1 MKIKSILL
9 FTVFY
14 VSLLQSLA
22 QSDRSVEGTIT
33 DINNQPL
40 AGVNVFID
48 ETRSGDVSNAK
59 GFFSLNGL
67 VPGKYVL
74 KLSSIGFITLSQ
86 PIDLTV
92 EETVK
97 LTLAMKESLYELPEI
112 VVSRETLTGGSKYLP
127 DIPGS
132 AHYLSL
138 KVLNEFNYSDVNR
151 ILRNVPGVNLQ
162 EEDGFGL
169 RPNIGMRGTGV
180 ERSSKITL
188 MEDGVLAAPAPYSSP
203 AAYYFPTVGRMQGI
217 EVRKGSSQIKYGPY
231 TTGGAIN
238 FISTQIPSDLS
249 ARVNLLGG
257 NFGRRIAQA
266 SIGQSFEYGGFVLE
280 TYQQTA
286 TGFKEL
292 DNGGPTGFTNEDYLA
307 KFRINTPAA
316 AKVYQALTFKIGQA
330 TSDADETYLG
340 LTQGDF
346 DSTPYRRYSSSQV
359 DNITTKHNQYSL
371 KYNIIP
377 TRFMDV
383 SVTAYRNE
391 SSRNWYK
398 LDAVKYGTNAKVS
411 IANLL
416 DDPSTYSDE
425 YSIVTGQTSPNTD
438 ALYVKANNRSYYSRG
453 IQMVTGFNF
462 KTREIDHD
470 VEIGFRYH
478 QDEEDRYQWQDTYA
492 MENGVMK
499 LTTAGTPG
507 TESNR
512 ISTAKASA
520 AYLQYNLT
528 YGKFSALPGVRFE
541 SIELTQLDYKT
552 ADPQRTGANLTTK
565 DNRVGVWIPGLG
577 INYSVTKSLNTF
589 AGIHKGFAPPGFD
602 KDDKPEESINYELGA
617 RLVTSR
623 LNTQAVFFYNN
634 YSNLLGSDL
643 AASGGGGT
651 GDLFNAGKATV
662 AGTELEIQYTFITG
676 SKSIGIPVSLA
687 YTYTDG
693 KFGSSFDPDTE
704 DWNNVVKGDQI
715 PYLAA
720 NQLTLNAGMQHR
732 LFDINVSS
740 KYVGVMRTTPGQG
753 EIPPS
758 EKLNGNFIVDLSTNI
773 RLNKFLTAYGSISN
787 VTNEVYAVARRP
799 AGLRPGMPRS
809 FTIGIKALL

>member
-1 MKIKSILL
+1 MKTKPIFL
-9 FTVFY
+9 FTVFFF
-14 VSLLQSLA
+14 SILTSFA

-33 DINNQPL
+33 DLNNQPL
-40 AGVNVFID
+40 TGVNVFID
-48 ETRSGDVSNAK
+48 ASNKGDVSDAS
-59 GFFSLNGL
+59 GFFRLNGL
-67 VPGKYVL
+67 APGKYIL
-74 KLSSIGFITLSQ
+74 KFSSIGFTTLTQ
-86 PIDLTV
+86 PIDLTTD
-92 EETVK
+92 ESLR
-97 LTLAMKESLYELPEI
+97 LTLTMKENLYELPEI
-112 VVSRETLTGGSKYLP
+112 TVSRETLTGGSQFLTE
-127 DIPGS
+127 IPGA
-132 AHYLSL
+132 AHYISQ
-138 KVLNEFNYSDVNR
+138 KDLNEFNYSDVNR
-151 ILRNVPGVNLQ
+151 ILRNVPGINLQ

-188 MEDGVLAAPAPYSSP
+188 MEDGVLAAPAPYASP
-203 AAYYFPTVGRMQGI
+203 AAYYFPTSGRMQGI

-238 FISTQIPSDLS
+238 FISTQIPSDFS

-266 SIGQSFEYGGFVLE
+266 SIGQSFQYGGFVLE

-307 KFRINTPAA
+307 KFRINTPSS

-330 TSDADETYLG
+330 TSKAEETYLG
-340 LTQGDF
+340 LTQEDF
-346 DSTPYRRYSSSQV
+346 DNTPYRRYSASQL

-377 TRFMDV
+377 TRFIDV
-383 SVTAYRNE
+383 SVTAYQNDF
-391 SSRNWYK
+391 SRNWYK
-398 LDAVKYGTNAKVS
+398 LDASKYGTNAKVS
-411 IANLL
+411 IANIL
-416 DDPSTYSDE
+416 DDPTTYDDE
-425 YSIVTGQTSPNTD
+425 YRIVSGQTSPNSD
-438 ALYVKANNRSYYSRG
+438 ALYVKANNRTYYSRG
-453 IQMVTGFNF
+453 IQFVTGFNF
-462 KTREIDHD
+462 KTDYVDHD
-470 VEIGFRYH
+470 IEVGLRYH
-478 QDEEDRYQWQDTYA
+478 QDEEDRYQWQDIYA
-492 MENGVMK
+492 IDKGVMK
-499 LTTAGTPG
+499 LTTAGIPG

-512 ISTAKASA
+512 ISGAKASA
-520 AYLQYNLT
+520 TYIQYSLK
-528 YGKFSALPGVRFE
+528 YKKISALPGIRFE

-552 ADPQRTGANLTTK
+552 ADPDRTGANLTTME
-565 DNRVGVWIPGLG
+565 NRVDVWIPGLG
-577 INYSVTKSLNTF
+577 INYSVTESLQTF

-602 KDDKPEESINYELGA
+602 KDDKPEESINYELGT
-617 RLVTSR
+617 RFVKSR
-623 LNTQAVFFYNN
+623 LNAQAVFFYNR

-662 AGTELEIQYTFITG
+662 AGAELEIHYTFITG
-676 SKSIGIPVSLA
+676 AKGIGIPISVA

-693 KFGSSFDPDTE
+693 EFGSSFDPDTE
-704 DWNNVVKGDQI
+704 DWDNVTKGDQI

-758 EKLNGNFIVDLSTNI
+758 EKLNRNFIVDFSTNI
-773 RLNKFLTAYGSISN
+773 RLNRFLIAYGAI
-787 VTNEVYAVARRP
+787 TNLTDEVYAVARRP

-809 FTIGIKALL
+809 FTVGIKAML

>member
-1 MKIKSILL
+1 MKTKPIVL
-9 FTVFY
+9 FAAFY
-14 VSLLQSLA
+14 ISLLQSLA
-22 QSDRSVEGTIT
+22 QSDRFVEGTIT
-33 DINNQPL
+33 DFNNHPL
-40 AGVNVFID
+40 TGVNVFLD
-48 ETRSGDVSNAK
+48 EIKKGDVSDAK
-59 GFFSLNGL
+59 GFFRLDGL
-67 VPGKYVL
+67 ARGKYIL
-74 KLSSIGFITLSQ
+74 KFSSIGFISLSQ

-92 EETVK
+92 EETLK
-97 LTLAMKESLYELPEI
+97 LTLTMKESLYELPEI
-112 VVSRETLTGGSKYLP
+112 VVSRETLTGGSKFLL

-138 KVLNEFNYSDVNR
+138 KNLNEFNYSDVNR
-151 ILRNVPGVNLQ
+151 ILRNVPGINLQ

-238 FISTQIPSDLS
+238 FISTQIPSDFS

-307 KFRINTPAA
+307 KFRINTPSA

-340 LTQGDF
+340 LTQEDF
-346 DSTPYRRYSSSQV
+346 DSTPYRRYASSQL
-359 DNITTKHNQYSL
+359 DNITTKHNQYSI

-391 SSRNWYK
+391 FSRNWYK

-416 DDPSTYSDE
+416 DDPTTYSDE
-425 YSIVTGQTSPNTD
+425 YSVVTGQTSPNTD

-462 KTREIDHD
+462 KRAGIDHD
-470 VEIGFRYH
+470 IEVGFRYH
-478 QDEEDRYQWQDTYA
+478 QDEEDRYQWQDAYA

-602 KDDKPEESINYELGA
+602 KDDKPEESTNYELGA
-617 RLVTSR
+617 RLVNSR
-623 LNTQAVFFYNN
+623 LNAQAVFFYNN

-693 KFGSSFDPDTE
+693 EFGSSFDPDTE

-773 RLNKFLTAYGSISN
+773 RLNKFLTAYGSITN
-787 VTNEVYAVARRP
+787 IANEVYAVARRP
-799 AGLRPGMPRS
+799 AGLRAGMPRS

>member
-1 MKIKSILL
+1 MKTKPILL
-9 FTVFY
+9 FTIFY
-14 VSLLQSLA
+14 ASLLQSLA
-22 QSDRSVEGTIT
+22 QSDRSVEGSIT
-33 DINNQPL
+33 DMNNQPL

-48 ETRSGDVSNAK
+48 ETGRGDVSNAK

-67 VPGKYVL
+67 APGKYVL
-74 KLSSIGFITLSQ
+74 KLSSIGFITLTQ
-86 PIDLTV
+86 PIDLTI

-97 LTLAMKESLYELPEI
+97 LPLVMKESLYELPEI

-138 KVLNEFNYSDVNR
+138 KALNEFNYSDVNR

-203 AAYYFPTVGRMQGI
+203 AAYYFPTVGRIQGI

-238 FISTQIPSDLS
+238 FISSQIPSDLS

-307 KFRINTPAA
+307 KFRINTPSS

-330 TSDADETYLG
+330 TSNADETYLG

-346 DSTPYRRYSSSQV
+346 DSSPYRRYSSSQV

-377 TRFMDV
+377 IRFMDV
-383 SVTAYRNE
+383 SVTAYRNQFR
-391 SSRNWYK
+391 RNWYK

-416 DDPSTYSDE
+416 DDPITYGDA
-425 YSIVTGQTSPNTD
+425 YNIVTGQTSPNTD
-438 ALYVKANNRSYYSRG
+438 ALYVKANNRSYYSMG

-462 KTREIDHD
+462 KTAEVDHD
-470 VEIGFRYH
+470 IEVGLRYH
-478 QDEEDRYQWQDTYA
+478 QDEEDRYQWQDIYA

-512 ISTAKASA
+512 ISGAKASA

-552 ADPQRTGANLTTK
+552 ADPQRSGANLTTK

-577 INYSVTKSLNTF
+577 INYSITKNLNTF

-602 KDDKPEESINYELGA
+602 KDDKPEESTNYELGT
-617 RLVTSR
+617 RLVKSR
-623 LNTQAVFFYNN
+623 LNAQAVFFYNN

-662 AGTELEIQYTFITG
+662 AGTELELQYTFITG
-676 SKSIGIPVSLA
+676 TKGIGIPVSLA
-687 YTYTDG
+687 YTFTDG
-693 KFGSSFDPDTE
+693 EFGSSFDPDTE
-704 DWNNVVKGDQI
+704 DWANVVKGDQI
-715 PYLAA
+715 PYLATH
-720 NQLTLNAGMQHR
+720 QLTLNVGIQHR
-732 LFDINVSS
+732 FIDVNVSS
-740 KYVGVMRTTPGQG
+740 KYVGAMRTTPGQG
-753 EIPPS
+753 KIPPS
-758 EKLNGNFIVDLSTNI
+758 EKLDGNFIIDLSTNI

-809 FTIGIKALL
+809 FTIGIKAML

>member
-1 MKIKSILL
+1 MKAKPILL
-9 FTVFY
+9 FTILY

-22 QSDRSVEGTIT
+22 QSDRSVEGSIT

-48 ETRSGDVSNAK
+48 ETGRGDVSNAK
-59 GFFSLNGL
+59 GFFKLHGL
-67 VPGKYVL
+67 APGKYVL

-97 LTLAMKESLYELPEI
+97 LTLALKESLYELPEI

-249 ARVNLLGG
+249 ARINLLGG

-307 KFRINTPAA
+307 KFRINSPSA

-340 LTQGDF
+340 LTQEDF
-346 DSTPYRRYSSSQV
+346 DSTPYRRYASSQL
-359 DNITTKHNQYSL
+359 DNITTKHSQYSV

-383 SVTAYRNE
+383 SVTTYRNE
-391 SSRNWYK
+391 FSRNWYK

-462 KTREIDHD
+462 KTAEIDHD
-470 VEIGFRYH
+470 IEIGFRYH
-478 QDEEDRYQWQDTYA
+478 QDEEDRYQWQDIYA
-492 MENGVMK
+492 MENGIMK

-512 ISTAKASA
+512 ISGAKASA
-520 AYLQYNLT
+520 AYLQYSLT

-552 ADPQRTGANLTTK
+552 ADPQRSGANLTTK

-602 KDDKPEESINYELGA
+602 KDDKPEESINYEFGA

-662 AGTELEIQYTFITG
+662 AGTELEIQYTFISG

-687 YTYTDG
+687 YTYTNG
-693 KFGSSFDPDTE
+693 EFGSSFDPDTE

-787 VTNEVYAVARRP
+787 ITNEVYAVARRP

>member
-1 MKIKSILL
+1 MKAKPILL
-9 FTVFY
+9 FTILY

-22 QSDRSVEGTIT
+22 QSDRSVEGSIT

-48 ETRSGDVSNAK
+48 ETGRGDVSNAK
-59 GFFSLNGL
+59 GFFKLHGL
-67 VPGKYVL
+67 APGKYVL

-97 LTLAMKESLYELPEI
+97 LTLALKESLYELPEI

-238 FISTQIPSDLS
+238 FISTQIPSDFS

-307 KFRINTPAA
+307 KFRINSPSA

-340 LTQGDF
+340 LTQEDF
-346 DSTPYRRYSSSQV
+346 DSTPYRRYASSQL
-359 DNITTKHNQYSL
+359 DNITTKHSQYSV

-383 SVTAYRNE
+383 SVTTYRNE
-391 SSRNWYK
+391 FSRNWYK

-453 IQMVTGFNF
+453 IQMATGFNF
-462 KTREIDHD
+462 KTAEIDHD
-470 VEIGFRYH
+470 IEIAFRYH

-773 RLNKFLTAYGSISN
+773 RLNKFLTAYGSVSN
-787 VTNEVYAVARRP
+787 IMNEVYAVARRP

-809 FTIGIKALL
+809 FTIGIKAML

>member
-1 MKIKSILL
+1 MKAKPILL
-9 FTVFY
+9 FTILY

-22 QSDRSVEGTIT
+22 QSDRSVEGSIT

-48 ETRSGDVSNAK
+48 ETGRGDVSNAK
-59 GFFSLNGL
+59 GFFKLHGL
-67 VPGKYVL
+67 APGKYVL

-97 LTLAMKESLYELPEI
+97 LTLALKESLYELPEI

-238 FISTQIPSDLS
+238 FISTQIPSDFS

-307 KFRINTPAA
+307 KFRINSPSA

-340 LTQGDF
+340 LTQEDF
-346 DSTPYRRYSSSQV
+346 DSTPYRRYASSQL
-359 DNITTKHNQYSL
+359 DNITTKHSQYSV

-383 SVTAYRNE
+383 SVTTYRNE
-391 SSRNWYK
+391 FSRNWYK

-438 ALYVKANNRSYYSRG
+438 AFYVKANNRSYYSRG
-453 IQMVTGFNF
+453 IQMATGFNF
-462 KTREIDHD
+462 KTAEIDHD
-470 VEIGFRYH
+470 IEIAFRYH

-602 KDDKPEESINYELGA
+602 KDDKPEESINYEFGA

-676 SKSIGIPVSLA
+676 SKSIGVPVSLA

-787 VTNEVYAVARRP
+787 ITNEVYAVARRP

>member
-1 MKIKSILL
+1 MKAKPILL
-9 FTVFY
+9 FTILY

-22 QSDRSVEGTIT
+22 QSDRSVEGSIT

-48 ETRSGDVSNAK
+48 ETGRGDVSNAK
-59 GFFSLNGL
+59 GFFKLHGL
-67 VPGKYVL
+67 APGKYVL

-97 LTLAMKESLYELPEI
+97 LTLALKESLYELPEI

-249 ARVNLLGG
+249 ARINLLGG

-307 KFRINTPAA
+307 KFRINTPSS

-346 DSTPYRRYSSSQV
+346 DSSPYRRYSSSQV

-391 SSRNWYK
+391 FSRNWYK
-398 LDAVKYGTNAKVS
+398 LDAVKYGTTAKVS

-462 KTREIDHD
+462 KTAEIDHD
-470 VEIGFRYH
+470 IEIGFRYH
-478 QDEEDRYQWQDTYA
+478 QDEEDRYQWQDIYA
-492 MENGVMK
+492 MENGIMK

-512 ISTAKASA
+512 ISGAKASA
-520 AYLQYNLT
+520 AYLQYSLT

-552 ADPQRTGANLTTK
+552 ADPQRSGANLTTK

-623 LNTQAVFFYNN
+623 LNAQAVFFYNN

-662 AGTELEIQYTFITG
+662 AGTELEIQYTFISG

-687 YTYTDG
+687 YTYTNG
-693 KFGSSFDPDTE
+693 EFGSSFDPDTE

-740 KYVGVMRTTPGQG
+740 KFVGVMRTTPGQG

-787 VTNEVYAVARRP
+787 ITNEVYAVARRP

>member
-1 MKIKSILL
+1 MKAKPILL
-9 FTVFY
+9 FTILY

-22 QSDRSVEGTIT
+22 QSDRSVEGSIT

-48 ETRSGDVSNAK
+48 ETGRGDVSNAK
-59 GFFSLNGL
+59 GFFKLHGL
-67 VPGKYVL
+67 APGKYVL

-97 LTLAMKESLYELPEI
+97 LTLALKESLYELPEI

-238 FISTQIPSDLS
+238 FISTQIPSDFS

-307 KFRINTPAA
+307 KFRINSPSA

-340 LTQGDF
+340 LTQEDF
-346 DSTPYRRYSSSQV
+346 DSTPYRRYASSQL
-359 DNITTKHNQYSL
+359 DNITTKHSQYSV

-383 SVTAYRNE
+383 SVTTYRNE
-391 SSRNWYK
+391 FSRNWYK

-438 ALYVKANNRSYYSRG
+438 AFYVKANNRSYYSRG
-453 IQMVTGFNF
+453 IQMATGFNF
-462 KTREIDHD
+462 KTAEIDHD
-470 VEIGFRYH
+470 IEIAFRYH

-565 DNRVGVWIPGLG
+565 DNRVGV
-577 INYSVTKSLNTF
+577 
-589 AGIHKGFAPPGFD
+589 
-602 KDDKPEESINYELGA
+602 
-617 RLVTSR
+617 
-623 LNTQAVFFYNN
+623 
-634 YSNLLGSDL
+634 
-643 AASGGGGT
+643 
-651 GDLFNAGKATV
+651 
-662 AGTELEIQYTFITG
+662 
-676 SKSIGIPVSLA
+676 
-687 YTYTDG
+687 
-693 KFGSSFDPDTE
+693 
-704 DWNNVVKGDQI
+704 
-715 PYLAA
+715 
-720 NQLTLNAGMQHR
+720 
-732 LFDINVSS
+732 
-740 KYVGVMRTTPGQG
+740 
-753 EIPPS
+753 
-758 EKLNGNFIVDLSTNI
+758 
-773 RLNKFLTAYGSISN
+773 
-787 VTNEVYAVARRP
+787 
-799 AGLRPGMPRS
+799 
-809 FTIGIKALL
+809 

>member
-1 MKIKSILL
+1 MKAKPILL
-9 FTVFY
+9 FTILY

-22 QSDRSVEGTIT
+22 QSDRSVEGSIT
-33 DINNQPL
+33 DMNNQPL

-48 ETRSGDVSNAK
+48 ETGRGDVSDAK
-59 GFFSLNGL
+59 GFFRLHGL
-67 VPGKYVL
+67 APGKYVL

-97 LTLAMKESLYELPEI
+97 ITLTMKESLYELPEI

-127 DIPGS
+127 YIPGS

-138 KVLNEFNYSDVNR
+138 KNLNEFNYSDVNR
-151 ILRNVPGVNLQ
+151 ILRNVPGINLQ

-188 MEDGVLAAPAPYSSP
+188 MEDGVLVAPAPYSSP

-238 FISTQIPSDLS
+238 FISTQIPSDFS

-292 DNGGPTGFTNEDYLA
+292 DNGGPTGFANEDYLA
-307 KFRINTPAA
+307 KFRINTPSA

-330 TSDADETYLG
+330 TSDSDETYLG
-340 LTQGDF
+340 LTQEDF
-346 DSTPYRRYSSSQV
+346 DSTPYRRYASSQL
-359 DNITTKHNQYSL
+359 DNITTKHSQYSI

-391 SSRNWYK
+391 FSRNWYK

-462 KTREIDHD
+462 KTAEVDHD
-470 VEIGFRYH
+470 IEVGLRYH
-478 QDEEDRYQWQDTYA
+478 QDEEDRYQWQDIYA

-512 ISTAKASA
+512 ISGAKASA
-520 AYLQYNLT
+520 AYLQYSLT

-552 ADPQRTGANLTTK
+552 SDPERTGANLTTK

-577 INYSVTKSLNTF
+577 INYSITKNLNTF

-602 KDDKPEESINYELGA
+602 KDDKPEESTNYELGA
-617 RLVTSR
+617 RLVNSR
-623 LNTQAVFFYNN
+623 LNAQAVFFYNN

-662 AGTELEIQYTFITG
+662 AGTELEIQYTFISG

-687 YTYTDG
+687 YTYTNG
-693 KFGSSFDPDTE
+693 EFGSSFDPDTE

-773 RLNKFLTAYGSISN
+773 RLNKFLTAYGSVSN
-787 VTNEVYAVARRP
+787 IMNEVYAVARRP

-809 FTIGIKALL
+809 FTIGIKAML

>member
-1 MKIKSILL
+1 
-9 FTVFY
+9 
-14 VSLLQSLA
+14 
-22 QSDRSVEGTIT
+22 
-33 DINNQPL
+33 
-40 AGVNVFID
+40 
-48 ETRSGDVSNAK
+48 
-59 GFFSLNGL
+59 
-67 VPGKYVL
+67 
-74 KLSSIGFITLSQ
+74 
-86 PIDLTV
+86 
-92 EETVK
+92 
-97 LTLAMKESLYELPEI
+97 
-112 VVSRETLTGGSKYLP
+112 
-127 DIPGS
+127 
-132 AHYLSL
+132 
-138 KVLNEFNYSDVNR
+138 
-151 ILRNVPGVNLQ
+151 
-162 EEDGFGL
+162 
-169 RPNIGMRGTGV
+169 
-180 ERSSKITL
+180 
-188 MEDGVLAAPAPYSSP
+188 
-203 AAYYFPTVGRMQGI
+203 
-217 EVRKGSSQIKYGPY
+217 
-231 TTGGAIN
+231 
-238 FISTQIPSDLS
+238 
-249 ARVNLLGG
+249 LLGG

-307 KFRINTPAA
+307 KFRINTPSA

-340 LTQGDF
+340 LTQEDF
-346 DSTPYRRYSSSQV
+346 DSTPYRRYASSQL
-359 DNITTKHNQYSL
+359 DNITTKHSQYSV

-383 SVTAYRNE
+383 SVTTYRNE
-391 SSRNWYK
+391 FSRNWYK
-398 LDAVKYGTNAKVS
+398 LDAVKYGTKAKVS

-453 IQMVTGFNF
+453 IQMATGFNF
-462 KTREIDHD
+462 KTAEIDHD
-470 VEIGFRYH
+470 IEIAFRYH

-773 RLNKFLTAYGSISN
+773 RLNKFLTAYGSVSN
-787 VTNEVYAVARRP
+787 IMNEVYAVARRP

-809 FTIGIKALL
+809 FTIGIKAML

>member
-1 MKIKSILL
+1 MKAKPILL
-9 FTVFY
+9 FTILY

-22 QSDRSVEGTIT
+22 QSDRSVEGSIT

-48 ETRSGDVSNAK
+48 ETGRGDVSNAK
-59 GFFSLNGL
+59 GFFKLHGL
-67 VPGKYVL
+67 APGKYVL

-97 LTLAMKESLYELPEI
+97 LTLALKESLYELPEI

-238 FISTQIPSDLS
+238 FISTQIPSDFS

-307 KFRINTPAA
+307 KFRINSPSA

-346 DSTPYRRYSSSQV
+346 DSSPYRRYSSSQV

-383 SVTAYRNE
+383 SVTAYRNQF
-391 SSRNWYK
+391 SRNWYK

-438 ALYVKANNRSYYSRG
+438 AFYVKANNRSYYSRG
-453 IQMVTGFNF
+453 IQMATGFNF
-462 KTREIDHD
+462 KTAEIDHD
-470 VEIGFRYH
+470 IEIAFRYH

-602 KDDKPEESINYELGA
+602 KDDKPEESINYEFGA

-676 SKSIGIPVSLA
+676 SKSIGVPVSLA

-787 VTNEVYAVARRP
+787 ITNEVYAVARRP

>member
-1 MKIKSILL
+1 MKAKPILL
-9 FTVFY
+9 FTILY

-22 QSDRSVEGTIT
+22 QSDRSVEGSIT

-48 ETRSGDVSNAK
+48 ETGRGDVSNAK
-59 GFFSLNGL
+59 GFFKLHGL
-67 VPGKYVL
+67 APGKYVL

-97 LTLAMKESLYELPEI
+97 LTLALKESLYELPEI

-249 ARVNLLGG
+249 ARINLLGG

-292 DNGGPTGFTNEDYLA
+292 DNGGPTGFANEDYLA
-307 KFRINTPAA
+307 KFRINSPSA

-330 TSDADETYLG
+330 TSDSDETYLG
-340 LTQGDF
+340 LTQEDF
-346 DSTPYRRYSSSQV
+346 DSTPYRRYASSQL
-359 DNITTKHNQYSL
+359 DNITTKHSQYSV

-383 SVTAYRNE
+383 SVTTYRNE
-391 SSRNWYK
+391 FSRNWYK

-438 ALYVKANNRSYYSRG
+438 AFYVKANNRSYYSRG
-453 IQMVTGFNF
+453 IQMATGFNF
-462 KTREIDHD
+462 KTAEIDHD
-470 VEIGFRYH
+470 IEIAFRYH

-520 AYLQYNLT
+520 AYLQYSLT

-602 KDDKPEESINYELGA
+602 KDDKPEESINYEFGA

-676 SKSIGIPVSLA
+676 SKSIGVPVSLA

-787 VTNEVYAVARRP
+787 ITNEVYAVARRP

>member
-1 MKIKSILL
+1 MKSKPIIL
-9 FTVFY
+9 FAFFY
-14 VSLLQSLA
+14 ISLLQSLA
-22 QSDRSVEGTIT
+22 QSNRSVEGTIT
-33 DINNQPL
+33 DFNNQPL
-40 AGVNVFID
+40 AGVNVYID
-48 ETRSGDVSNAK
+48 ETKRGNVSDAK
-59 GFFSLNGL
+59 GFFRVDGL
-67 VPGKYVL
+67 APGNYIL
-74 KLSSIGFITLSQ
+74 KFSSIGFTSLSQ

-92 EETVK
+92 QETVTLS
-97 LTLAMKESLYELPEI
+97 LTMKESLYELPEI
-112 VVSRETLTGGSKYLP
+112 VVSRETLTGGTKFLQ

-132 AHYLSL
+132 AHYLSQ
-138 KVLNEFNYSDVNR
+138 KDLNDFNYSDVNR

-203 AAYYFPTVGRMQGI
+203 AAYYFPTAGRMQGI

-238 FISTQIPSDLS
+238 FISTQIPSDFS

-307 KFRINTPAA
+307 KFRINTPSS

-340 LTQGDF
+340 LTQEDF
-346 DSTPYRRYSSSQV
+346 DNTPYRRYASSQL

-391 SSRNWYK
+391 FSRNWYK

-462 KTREIDHD
+462 KTGEIDND
-470 VEIGFRYH
+470 IEIGFRYH

-492 MENGVMK
+492 MDKGAMK

-512 ISTAKASA
+512 ISGAKASA
-520 AYLQYNLT
+520 AFIQYSLK
-528 YGKFSALPGVRFE
+528 YKKFSALPGIRFE
-541 SIELTQLDYKT
+541 SIELNQLDYKT

-602 KDDKPEESINYELGA
+602 KDDKPEESTNYELGA

-623 LNTQAVFFYNN
+623 LNAQAVFFYNN

-662 AGTELEIQYTFITG
+662 AGTELEIQYTFISG
-676 SKSIGIPVSLA
+676 SNSIGIPVSLA

-693 KFGSSFDPDTE
+693 EFGSSFDPDTE

-715 PYLAA
+715 PYLAMS
-720 NQLTLNAGMQHR
+720 QLTLNTGIQHR
-732 LFDINVSS
+732 LFDVNVSS

-758 EKLNGNFIVDLSTNI
+758 EKLNRNFIVDLSTNI

-787 VTNEVYAVARRP
+787 ITNEVYAVARRP

>member
-1 MKIKSILL
+1 MKAKPILL
-9 FTVFY
+9 FTILY

-22 QSDRSVEGTIT
+22 QSDRSVEGSIT

-48 ETRSGDVSNAK
+48 ETGRGDVSNAK
-59 GFFSLNGL
+59 GFFKLHGL
-67 VPGKYVL
+67 APGKYVL

-97 LTLAMKESLYELPEI
+97 LTLALKESLYELPEI

-238 FISTQIPSDLS
+238 FISTQIPSDFS

-307 KFRINTPAA
+307 KFRINSPSA

-340 LTQGDF
+340 LTQEDF
-346 DSTPYRRYSSSQV
+346 DSTPYRRYASSQL
-359 DNITTKHNQYSL
+359 DNITTKHSQYSV

-383 SVTAYRNE
+383 SVTTYRNE
-391 SSRNWYK
+391 LSRNWYK

-438 ALYVKANNRSYYSRG
+438 AFYVKANNRSYYSRG
-453 IQMVTGFNF
+453 IQMATGFNF
-462 KTREIDHD
+462 KTAEIDHD
-470 VEIGFRYH
+470 IEIAFRYH

-602 KDDKPEESINYELGA
+602 KDDKPEESINYEFGA

-676 SKSIGIPVSLA
+676 SKSIGVPVSLA

-787 VTNEVYAVARRP
+787 ITNEVYAVARRP

>member
-1 MKIKSILL
+1 MKAKPILL
-9 FTVFY
+9 FTILY

-22 QSDRSVEGTIT
+22 QSDRSVEGSIT

-48 ETRSGDVSNAK
+48 ETGRGDVSNAK
-59 GFFSLNGL
+59 GFFKLHGL
-67 VPGKYVL
+67 APGKYVL

-97 LTLAMKESLYELPEI
+97 LTLALKESLYELPEI

-249 ARVNLLGG
+249 ARINLLGG

-307 KFRINTPAA
+307 KFRINTPSS

-346 DSTPYRRYSSSQV
+346 DSSPYRRYSSSQV

-383 SVTAYRNE
+383 SVTAYRNQF
-391 SSRNWYK
+391 SRNWYK
-398 LDAVKYGTNAKVS
+398 LDAVKYGTTAKVS

-416 DDPSTYSDE
+416 DDPITYGDA
-425 YSIVTGQTSPNTD
+425 YNIVTGQTSPNTD

-453 IQMVTGFNF
+453 IQMATGFNF
-462 KTREIDHD
+462 KTAEIDHD
-470 VEIGFRYH
+470 IEIAFRYH

-577 INYSVTKSLNTF
+577 INYSVTKNLNTF

-602 KDDKPEESINYELGA
+602 KDDKPEESTNYELGA
-617 RLVTSR
+617 RLVNSR
-623 LNTQAVFFYNN
+623 LNAQAVFFYNN

-662 AGTELEIQYTFITG
+662 AGTELEIQYTFISG

-704 DWNNVVKGDQI
+704 DWNNVIKGDQI

-740 KYVGVMRTTPGQG
+740 KFVGVMRTTPGQG

-773 RLNKFLTAYGSISN
+773 RLNKFLTAYGSVSN
-787 VTNEVYAVARRP
+787 IMNEVYAVARRP

-809 FTIGIKALL
+809 FTIGIKAML

>member
-1 MKIKSILL
+1 MKAKPILL
-9 FTVFY
+9 FTILY

-22 QSDRSVEGTIT
+22 QSDRSVEGSIT

-48 ETRSGDVSNAK
+48 ETGRGDVSNAK
-59 GFFSLNGL
+59 GFFKLHGL
-67 VPGKYVL
+67 APGKYVL

-97 LTLAMKESLYELPEI
+97 LTLALKESLYELPEI

-238 FISTQIPSDLS
+238 FISTQIPSDFS

-307 KFRINTPAA
+307 KFRINTPSA

-340 LTQGDF
+340 LTQEDF
-346 DSTPYRRYSSSQV
+346 DSTPYRRYASSQL
-359 DNITTKHNQYSL
+359 DNITTKHSQYSV

-383 SVTAYRNE
+383 SVTTYRNE
-391 SSRNWYK
+391 FSRNWYK

-438 ALYVKANNRSYYSRG
+438 AFYVKANNRSYYSRG
-453 IQMVTGFNF
+453 IQMATGFNF
-462 KTREIDHD
+462 KTAEIDHD
-470 VEIGFRYH
+470 IEIAFRYH

-602 KDDKPEESINYELGA
+602 KDDKPEESINYEFGA

-676 SKSIGIPVSLA
+676 SKSIGVPVSLA

-787 VTNEVYAVARRP
+787 ITNEVYAVARRP

>member
-1 MKIKSILL
+1 MKAKPILL
-9 FTVFY
+9 FTILY

-22 QSDRSVEGTIT
+22 QSDRSVEGSIT

-48 ETRSGDVSNAK
+48 ETGRGDVSNAK
-59 GFFSLNGL
+59 GFFKLHGL
-67 VPGKYVL
+67 APGKYVL

-97 LTLAMKESLYELPEI
+97 LTLALKESLYELPEI

-249 ARVNLLGG
+249 ARINLLGG

-307 KFRINTPAA
+307 KFRINTPSS

-346 DSTPYRRYSSSQV
+346 DSSPYRRYSSSQV

-383 SVTAYRNE
+383 SVTAYRNQF
-391 SSRNWYK
+391 SRNWYK
-398 LDAVKYGTNAKVS
+398 LDAVKYGTTAKVS

-416 DDPSTYSDE
+416 DDPITYGDA
-425 YSIVTGQTSPNTD
+425 YNIVTGQTSPNTD

-462 KTREIDHD
+462 KTAEIDHD
-470 VEIGFRYH
+470 IEIGFRYH
-478 QDEEDRYQWQDTYA
+478 QDEEDRYQWQDIYA

-577 INYSVTKSLNTF
+577 INYSVTKNLNTF

-602 KDDKPEESINYELGA
+602 KDDKPEESTNYELGA
-617 RLVTSR
+617 RLVNSR
-623 LNTQAVFFYNN
+623 LNAQAVFFYNN

-662 AGTELEIQYTFITG
+662 AGTELEIQYTFISG

-704 DWNNVVKGDQI
+704 DWNNVIKGDQI

-740 KYVGVMRTTPGQG
+740 KFVGVMRTTPGQG

-773 RLNKFLTAYGSISN
+773 RLNKFLTAYGSVSN
-787 VTNEVYAVARRP
+787 IMNEVYAVARRP

-809 FTIGIKALL
+809 FTIGIKAML

>member
-1 MKIKSILL
+1 MKAKPILL
-9 FTVFY
+9 FTILY

-22 QSDRSVEGTIT
+22 QSDRSVEGSIT

-48 ETRSGDVSNAK
+48 ETGRGDVSNAK
-59 GFFSLNGL
+59 GFFKLHGL
-67 VPGKYVL
+67 APGKYVL

-97 LTLAMKESLYELPEI
+97 LTLALKESLYELPEI

-249 ARVNLLGG
+249 ARINLLGG

-307 KFRINTPAA
+307 KFRINTPSS
-316 AKVYQALTFKIGQA
+316 AKVYQALTYKIGQA

-346 DSTPYRRYSSSQV
+346 DSSPYRRYSSSQV

-383 SVTAYRNE
+383 SVTAYRNQF
-391 SSRNWYK
+391 SRNWYK
-398 LDAVKYGTNAKVS
+398 LDAVKYGTTAKVS

-416 DDPSTYSDE
+416 DDPITYGDA
-425 YSIVTGQTSPNTD
+425 YNIVTGQTSPNTD

-462 KTREIDHD
+462 KTAEIDHD
-470 VEIGFRYH
+470 IEIGFRYH
-478 QDEEDRYQWQDTYA
+478 QDEEDRYQWQDIYA

-577 INYSVTKSLNTF
+577 INYSVTKNLNTF

-602 KDDKPEESINYELGA
+602 KDDKPEESTNYELGA
-617 RLVTSR
+617 RLVNSR
-623 LNTQAVFFYNN
+623 LNAQAVFFYNN

-651 GDLFNAGKATV
+651 GDLFNASKATV
-662 AGTELEIQYTFITG
+662 AGTELEIQYTFISG

-704 DWNNVVKGDQI
+704 DWNNVIKGDQI

-740 KYVGVMRTTPGQG
+740 KFVGVMRTTPGQG

-773 RLNKFLTAYGSISN
+773 RLNKFLTAYGSVSN
-787 VTNEVYAVARRP
+787 IMNEVYAVARRP

-809 FTIGIKALL
+809 FTIGIKAML

>member
-1 MKIKSILL
+1 MKAKPILL
-9 FTVFY
+9 FTILY

-22 QSDRSVEGTIT
+22 QSDRSVEGSIT

-48 ETRSGDVSNAK
+48 ETGRGDVSNAK
-59 GFFSLNGL
+59 GFFKLHGL
-67 VPGKYVL
+67 APGKYVL

-97 LTLAMKESLYELPEI
+97 LTLALKESLYELPEI

-238 FISTQIPSDLS
+238 FISTQIPSDFS

-307 KFRINTPAA
+307 KFRINTPSA

-340 LTQGDF
+340 LTQEDF
-346 DSTPYRRYSSSQV
+346 DSTPYRRYASSQL
-359 DNITTKHNQYSL
+359 DNITTKHSQYSV

-383 SVTAYRNE
+383 SVTTYRNE
-391 SSRNWYK
+391 FSRNWYK
-398 LDAVKYGTNAKVS
+398 LDAVKYGTKAKVS

-453 IQMVTGFNF
+453 IQMATGFNF
-462 KTREIDHD
+462 KTAEIDHD
-470 VEIGFRYH
+470 IEIAFRYH

-773 RLNKFLTAYGSISN
+773 RLNKFLTAYGSVSN
-787 VTNEVYAVARRP
+787 IMNEVYAVARRP

-809 FTIGIKALL
+809 FTIGIKAML

>member
-1 MKIKSILL
+1 MKAKPILL
-9 FTVFY
+9 FTILY

-22 QSDRSVEGTIT
+22 QSDRSVEGSIT

-48 ETRSGDVSNAK
+48 ETGRGDVSNAK
-59 GFFSLNGL
+59 GFFKLHGL
-67 VPGKYVL
+67 APGKYVL

-97 LTLAMKESLYELPEI
+97 LTLALKESLYELPEI

-249 ARVNLLGG
+249 ARINLLGG

-307 KFRINTPAA
+307 KFRINTPSS

-346 DSTPYRRYSSSQV
+346 DSSPYRRYSSSQV

-383 SVTAYRNE
+383 SVTAYRNQF
-391 SSRNWYK
+391 SRNWYK
-398 LDAVKYGTNAKVS
+398 LDAVKYGTTAKVS

-416 DDPSTYSDE
+416 DDPITYGDA
-425 YSIVTGQTSPNTD
+425 YNIVTGQTSPNTD

-462 KTREIDHD
+462 KTAEIDHD
-470 VEIGFRYH
+470 IEIGFRYH
-478 QDEEDRYQWQDTYA
+478 QDEEDRYQWQDIYA

-577 INYSVTKSLNTF
+577 INYSVTKNLNTF

-602 KDDKPEESINYELGA
+602 KDDKPEESTNYELGA
-617 RLVTSR
+617 RLVNSR
-623 LNTQAVFFYNN
+623 LNAQAVFFYNN

-662 AGTELEIQYTFITG
+662 AGTELEIQYTFISG

-740 KYVGVMRTTPGQG
+740 KFVGVMRTTPGQG

-773 RLNKFLTAYGSISN
+773 RLNKFLTAYGSVSN
-787 VTNEVYAVARRP
+787 IMNEVYAVARRP

-809 FTIGIKALL
+809 FTIGIKAML

>member
-1 MKIKSILL
+1 MKAKPILL
-9 FTVFY
+9 FTILY

-22 QSDRSVEGTIT
+22 QSDRSVEGSIT

-48 ETRSGDVSNAK
+48 ETGRGDVSNAK
-59 GFFSLNGL
+59 GFFKLHGL
-67 VPGKYVL
+67 APGKYVL

-97 LTLAMKESLYELPEI
+97 LTLALKESLYELPEI

-238 FISTQIPSDLS
+238 FISTQIPSDFS

-307 KFRINTPAA
+307 KFRINTPSA

-340 LTQGDF
+340 LTQEDF
-346 DSTPYRRYSSSQV
+346 DSTPYRRYASSQL
-359 DNITTKHNQYSL
+359 DNITTKHSQYSV

-383 SVTAYRNE
+383 SVTTYRNE
-391 SSRNWYK
+391 FSRNWYK

-453 IQMVTGFNF
+453 IQMATGFNF
-462 KTREIDHD
+462 KTAEIDHD
-470 VEIGFRYH
+470 IEIAFRYH

-773 RLNKFLTAYGSISN
+773 RLNKFLTAYGSVSN
-787 VTNEVYAVARRP
+787 IMNEVYAVARRP

-809 FTIGIKALL
+809 FTIGIKAML

>member
-1 MKIKSILL
+1 MKAKPILL
-9 FTVFY
+9 FTILY

-22 QSDRSVEGTIT
+22 QSDRSVEGSIT

-48 ETRSGDVSNAK
+48 ETGRGDVSNAK
-59 GFFSLNGL
+59 GFFKLHGL
-67 VPGKYVL
+67 APGKYVL

-97 LTLAMKESLYELPEI
+97 LTLALKESLYELPEI

-238 FISTQIPSDLS
+238 FISTQIPSDFS

-292 DNGGPTGFTNEDYLA
+292 DNGGPTGFTNEHYLA
-307 KFRINTPAA
+307 KFRMNSPSA

-330 TSDADETYLG
+330 TRDADETYRG
-340 LTQGDF
+340 LTQEDF
-346 DSTPYRRYSSSQV
+346 DSTPYRRYASSQL
-359 DNITTKHNQYSL
+359 DNITTKHSQYSV

-383 SVTAYRNE
+383 SVTTYRNE
-391 SSRNWYK
+391 FSRNWYK

-438 ALYVKANNRSYYSRG
+438 AFYVKANNRSYYSRG
-453 IQMVTGFNF
+453 IQMATGFNF
-462 KTREIDHD
+462 KTAEIDHD
-470 VEIGFRYH
+470 IEIAFRYH

-602 KDDKPEESINYELGA
+602 KDDKPEESINYEFGA

-676 SKSIGIPVSLA
+676 SKSIGVPVSLA

-787 VTNEVYAVARRP
+787 ITNEVYAVARRP

>member
-1 MKIKSILL
+1 MKAKPILL
-9 FTVFY
+9 FTILY

-22 QSDRSVEGTIT
+22 QSDRSVEGSIT

-48 ETRSGDVSNAK
+48 ETGRGDVSNAK
-59 GFFSLNGL
+59 GFFKLHGL
-67 VPGKYVL
+67 APGKYVL

-97 LTLAMKESLYELPEI
+97 LTLALKESLYELPEI

-238 FISTQIPSDLS
+238 FISTQIPSDFS

-307 KFRINTPAA
+307 KFRINSPSA

-340 LTQGDF
+340 LTQEDF
-346 DSTPYRRYSSSQV
+346 DSTPYRRYASSQL
-359 DNITTKHNQYSL
+359 DNITTKHSQYSV

-383 SVTAYRNE
+383 SVTTYRNE
-391 SSRNWYK
+391 FSRNWYK

-453 IQMVTGFNF
+453 IQMATGFNF
-462 KTREIDHD
+462 KTAEIDHD
-470 VEIGFRYH
+470 IEIAFRYH

-602 KDDKPEESINYELGA
+602 KDDKPEESINYEFGA

-676 SKSIGIPVSLA
+676 SKSIGVPVSLA

-787 VTNEVYAVARRP
+787 ITNEVYAVARRP